1 MVDGEDWSPAEVKLS
16 KYFDLEEFLVSEAA
30 ARLGINNVPTSGI
43 HLRLERLAE
52 TMDEVRELL
61 GHPVIITSGYRS
73 FELNAAI
80 GGVPHSDHIKGL
92 AADFICPRFGPPA
105 MVCKAIQDSNIQF
118 RQLINEF
125 NKWSHIAIPLSPD
138 DTGRQVLS
146 TFSPGVYVPGLPLR
160 A

>member
-1 MVDGEDWSPAEVKLS
+1 MKLS
-16 KYFDLEEFLVSEAA
+16 KYFELEEFLVSESA
-30 ARLGINNVPTSGI
+30 ARLGIDNRPGPGI

-73 FELNAAI
+73 EALNRAV
-80 GGVPHSDHIKGL
+80 GGVEYSDHIKGL
-92 AADFICPRFGPPA
+92 AADFICPKFGTPA
-105 MVCKAIQDSNIQF
+105 MVARRIQDSPIQF

-125 NKWSHIAIPLSPD
+125 NKWTHISIPLSD
-138 DTGRQVLS
+138 DDKGREVLS
-146 TFSPGVYVPGLPLR
+146 TFSPGVYVPGLPIR

>member
-1 MVDGEDWSPAEVKLS
+1 MKLS
-16 KYFDLEEFLVSEAA
+16 RWFELEEFLVSETA
-30 ARLGINNVPTSGI
+30 ARLGINNVPTSGV

-52 TMDEVRELL
+52 TMDQVRDLL

-73 FELNAAI
+73 FELNEAI
-80 GGVPHSDHIKGL
+80 GGATHSDHIKGL

-105 MVCKAIQDSNIQF
+105 VVCLAIQESNIPF

-125 NKWSHIAIPLSPD
+125 NKWTHIAIPLSPE

-146 TFSPGVYVPGLPLR
+146 TFTPGVYLPGLPLR

>member
-1 MVDGEDWSPAEVKLS
+1 MKLS
-16 KYFDLEEFLVSEAA
+16 KYFELEEFLVSESA
-30 ARLGINNVPTSGI
+30 ARLGIDNRPGPGI

-73 FELNAAI
+73 EALNRAV
-80 GGVPHSDHIKGL
+80 GGVKTSDHIKGL
-92 AADFICPRFGPPA
+92 AADFICPKFGTPA
-105 MVCKAIQDSNIQF
+105 MVARRIQDSTIKF

-125 NKWSHIAIPLSPD
+125 NKWTHISIPLSD
-138 DTGRQVLS
+138 EDKGREVLS
-146 TFSPGVYVPGLPLR
+146 TFSPGVYVPGLPIR

>member
-1 MVDGEDWSPAEVKLS
+1 MKLS
-16 KYFDLEEFLVSEAA
+16 KYFDIEEFLVSESA
-30 ARLGINNVPTSGI
+30 ARLGISNIPASGI

-73 FELNAAI
+73 EALNRAI
-80 GGVPHSDHIKGL
+80 GGVMTSDHIKGL
-92 AADFICPRFGPPA
+92 AADFICPRYGPPA
-105 MVCKAIQDSNIQF
+105 MVCKAIRDSNIQF

-125 NKWSHIAIPLSPD
+125 NKWTHIAIPLSPD
-138 DTGRQVLS
+138 DEGREVLS
-146 TFSPGVYVPGLPLR
+146 TFSPGIYVPGLPIH

>member
-1 MVDGEDWSPAEVKLS
+1 MKLS
-16 KYFDLEEFLVSEAA
+16 KYFELEEFLVSESA
-30 ARLGINNVPTSGI
+30 ARLGIPNIPASGI

-61 GHPVIITSGYRS
+61 GHPIIITSGYRS
-73 FELNAAI
+73 EALNRAV
-80 GGVPHSDHIKGL
+80 GGVHTSDHIKGL

-105 MVCKAIQDSNIQF
+105 VVCAAIQDSGIQF

-125 NKWSHIAIPLSPD
+125 NRWSHIAIPLSGD
-138 DTGRQVLS
+138 DSGRQVMS
-146 TFSPGVYVPGLPLR
+146 TFTPGVYVAGLPVH

>member
-1 MVDGEDWSPAEVKLS
+1 MKLS
-16 KYFDLEEFLVSEAA
+16 RHFELEEFLVSETA
-30 ARLGINNVPTSGI
+30 ARLGIPNIPASGI

-73 FELNAAI
+73 EALNRAV
-80 GGVPHSDHIKGL
+80 GGVMTSDHIKGL

-105 MVCKAIQDSNIQF
+105 VVCAAIRDSGIPF

-125 NKWSHIAIPLSPD
+125 NRWTHIAIPLSPE

-146 TFSPGVYVPGLPLR
+146 TFTPGVYVPGLPVR

>member
-1 MVDGEDWSPAEVKLS
+1 MKISRHFE
-16 KYFDLEEFLVSEAA
+16 LEELLVSEMA
-30 ARLGINNVPTSGI
+30 ARLRINNVPTSGI

-52 TMDEVRELL
+52 TMDEVRDLL

-73 FELNAAI
+73 DALNRAV
-80 GGVPHSDHIKGL
+80 GGVHTSDHIKGL

-105 MVCKAIQDSNIQF
+105 VVCAAIRDSGIPF

-125 NKWSHIAIPLSPD
+125 NRWTHIAIPLSPE

-146 TFSPGVYVPGLPLR
+146 TFTPGVYVPGLPVR

>member
-1 MVDGEDWSPAEVKLS
+1 MKLS
-16 KYFDLEEFLVSEAA
+16 KYFDLEEFLVSESA
-30 ARLGINNVPTSGI
+30 ARLGISNVPGPGI
-43 HLRLERLAE
+43 HLKLERLAE

-73 FELNAAI
+73 EALNRAV
-80 GGVPHSDHIKGL
+80 GGVKTSDHVKGL

-105 MVCKAIQDSNIQF
+105 VVCQAIRDSQIQF

-125 NKWSHIAIPLSPD
+125 NKWTHIAIPLSPD
-138 DTGRQVLS
+138 DTGREVLS
-146 TFSPGVYVPGLPLR
+146 TFTPGIYVPGLPIH

>member
-1 MVDGEDWSPAEVKLS
+1 MKLS
-16 KYFDLEEFLVSEAA
+16 KYFDLEEFLVSESA

-61 GHPVIITSGYRS
+61 GHPIIITSGYRS
-73 FELNAAI
+73 DALNRAV
-80 GGVPHSDHIKGL
+80 GGVHTSDHIKGL
-92 AADFICPRFGPPA
+92 AADFICPRFGTPA
-105 MVCKAIQDSNIQF
+105 MVCKAVQDSPIKF

-125 NKWSHIAIPLSPD
+125 NKWTHLAIPLSPED
-138 DTGRQVLS
+138 EGRQVMS
-146 TFSPGVYVPGLPLR
+146 TFSPGVYVPGLPIR

>member
-1 MVDGEDWSPAEVKLS
+1 MKLS
-16 KYFDLEEFLVSEAA
+16 KYFDLEEFLVSETA

-43 HLRLERLAE
+43 HLKLERLAE

-73 FELNAAI
+73 EALNRAI
-80 GGVPHSDHIKGL
+80 GGVKTSDHIKGL

-105 MVCKAIQDSNIQF
+105 VVCQAIQDSPIQF

-125 NKWSHIAIPLSPD
+125 NKWTHIAIPLSAE

-146 TFSPGVYVPGLPLR
+146 TFTPGVYVPGLPVR

>member
-1 MVDGEDWSPAEVKLS
+1 MKLS
-16 KYFDLEEFLVSEAA
+16 KYFDLEEFLVSESA
-30 ARLGINNVPTSGI
+30 ARLGISNVPTSGI

-73 FELNAAI
+73 EALNRAV
-80 GGVPHSDHIKGL
+80 GGVMTSDHIKGL

-105 MVCKAIQDSNIQF
+105 VVCKAIRDSGIQF

-125 NKWSHIAIPLSPD
+125 NKWTHIAIPLSPD
-138 DTGRQVLS
+138 DGGREVLS
-146 TFSPGVYVPGLPLR
+146 IFTPGIYLPGLPIH

>member
-1 MVDGEDWSPAEVKLS
+1 MKLS
-16 KYFDLEEFLVSEAA
+16 KYFDLEEFLVSESA
-30 ARLGINNVPTSGI
+30 ARLGIDNRPGSGI

-52 TMDEVRELL
+52 TMDEVRSLL

-73 FELNAAI
+73 EALNRAV
-80 GGVPHSDHIKGL
+80 GGVKTSDHIKGL

-105 MVCKAIQDSNIQF
+105 VVCRAIRDSEIQF

-125 NKWSHIAIPLSPD
+125 NRWTHIAIPLSAD
-138 DTGRQVLS
+138 DGGREILS
-146 TFSPGVYVPGLPLR
+146 TFSPGVYVPGLPVH